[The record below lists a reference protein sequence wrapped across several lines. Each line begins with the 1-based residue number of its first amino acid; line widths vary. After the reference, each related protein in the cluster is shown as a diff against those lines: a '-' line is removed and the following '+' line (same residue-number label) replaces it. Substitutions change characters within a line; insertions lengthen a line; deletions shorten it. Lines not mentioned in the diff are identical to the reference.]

1 MRRRNLIAILG
12 GAAFAWPVGGRAQST
27 DRVRRI
33 GVDMSGDAADPQQ
46 QVNVAAFVQGLNN
59 LGWIV
64 GGNLLIDYRCGAAD
78 ADHMRTN
85 ATELVGLKPDVML
98 VQGAAVPAAS
108 QATRTIPIVFVLLAD
123 PVSRGVIAHLA
134 RPSGNSTAL

>member
-33 GVDMSGDAADPQQ
+33 GLDMSGDAADPQQ

-64 GGNLLIDYRCGAAD
+64 GGNLLLDYRWGAAV
-78 ADHMRTN
+78 ADHTRTN
-85 ATELVGLKPDVML
+85 ATELVGLNPDVML
-98 VQGAAVPAAS
+98 VQGAAFPASS
-108 QATRTIPIVFVLLAD
+108 QAHRTIPTQFVRLAD
-123 PVSRGVIAHLA
+123 QVSR
-134 RPSGNSTAL
+134 RYDSSTC